1 MGTTG
6 VKMKIMP
13 SSPEANIEE
22 IKEKIQKMLEEKQ
35 ANRTKL
41 DDEPV
46 AFGLKAINV
55 FFEWPE
61 EKELEDVENS
71 LKEIE
76 EIQSLQVTD
85 MRKLD

>member
-13 SSPEANIEE
+13 TSPEVSIEE
-22 IKEKIQKMLEEKQ
+22 LKEKIQKILEEKE
-35 ANRTKL
+35 AKRTKL

-61 EKELEDVENS
+61 EKELEEVENS
-71 LKEIE
+71 LKETE
-76 EIQSLQVTD
+76 NVQSLQVTD